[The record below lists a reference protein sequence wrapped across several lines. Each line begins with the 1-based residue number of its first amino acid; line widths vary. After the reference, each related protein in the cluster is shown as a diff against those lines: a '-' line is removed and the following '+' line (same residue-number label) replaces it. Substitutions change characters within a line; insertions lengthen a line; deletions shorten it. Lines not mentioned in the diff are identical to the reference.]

1 MQRAA
6 ARRLLRRSH
15 REHGRTAV
23 RTSQDYDFRSYT
35 PDYVAT
41 SDPAELGWV
50 LFATLMLGFA
60 AVWNLVAGIPAL
72 TSSRV
77 YIEDAQ
83 LVFGQLHT
91 WGWILIILGIV
102 QGFAVFTLLSGNVF
116 ARSFGIAAAG
126 LNAIGQLLF
135 VPAYPWW
142 ALAAFSV
149 DVLIIYGL
157 AVHGGVR
164 RLRT

>member
-23 RTSQDYDFRSYT
+23 RTSQDYEIRSYT
-35 PDYVAT
+35 PDYVDT
-41 SDPAELGWV
+41 SQASGPGWAV
-50 LFATLMLGFA
+50 FATVMLGFA
-60 AVWNLVAGIPAL
+60 AIWNVVAGVLAVA
-72 TSSRV
+72 SSQV

-83 LVFGQLHT
+83 LVFGGLHT
-91 WGWILIILGIV
+91 WGWILLMLGIV
-102 QGFAVFTLLSGNVF
+102 QGFAVFTLLSGNDY
-116 ARSFGIAAAG
+116 ARSFGIGASG
-126 LNAIGQLLF
+126 VNALGQLLF

-149 DVLIIYGL
+149 DVLIIYSL
-157 AVHGGVR
+157 AVHGA
-164 RLRT
+164 RLQT